1 MYQDRDNRERGRA
14 WIARLLLPVLLA
26 VLSPA
31 VAAAGE
37 VVAYRAGKIIRSA
50 GEDAAAGIL
59 IVRDGKI
66 EDVLAAGA
74 KIPEGAKVVELPG
87 AVVLPGLVNPLSG
100 ISQVN
105 FTSGPG
111 RASQSNSSPSDG
123 RKAVG
128 LSSLNLK
135 HEVYRRL
142 GRTGYTTFAVVP
154 NDTRGIIAGQA
165 SVIRPA
171 FGKEKEPGELVLEKS
186 AYLLLGFSS
195 GKTWH
200 DAGLRYLKKAVD
212 DILKE
217 KAAKKKAEEDARK
230 KAEEAK
236 KKAEEDARKKAEEA
250 KKKASQPSTG
260 EKKPAPAPP
269 PAKPAAA
276 KPPAKPK
283 APDPLVQL
291 FKGDKKAFVR
301 VTSPAA
307 LAHFFAFFDKLPIKF
322 EFVLVTGPQ
331 PPEIVEML
339 IERRKQITAVILE
352 PRMGRIPETSIYVN
366 TARLFLRSGMPVAFV
381 PLRDTID
388 GHREIFFQLAA
399 MVKSGVLPH
408 EALAGVTSVPA
419 DLVGLGAQVGSLKKG
434 GLANFVCYD
443 RDPLSG
449 TARLLSVY
457 VEGRKVFDDDP
468 STGELSGEA
477 IR

>member
-1 MYQDRDNRERGRA
+1 MYQDQDNRQRGRA
-14 WIARLLLPVLLA
+14 RIARLLLPALLA
-26 VLSPA
+26 VLSSTA
-31 VAAAGE
+31 AAAGD

-50 GEDAAAGIL
+50 GEAAAPGVL

-74 KIPEGAKVVELPG
+74 KTPEGAKVVELPG

-111 RASQSNSSPSDG
+111 RASQSNSSPTDG

-154 NDTRGIIAGQA
+154 NDTRGLIAGQA

-171 FGKEKEPGELVLEKS
+171 LGKEKEPGELVLEKS

-195 GKTWH
+195 GKTWY

-217 KAAKKKAEEDARK
+217 KAAKKKAEEAARK

-236 KKAEEDARKKAEEA
+236 KKAA
-250 KKKASQPSTG
+250 QPSTG
-260 EKKPAPAPP
+260 EKKPAPVPP
-269 PAKPAAA
+269 AAKPAAA

-283 APDPLVQL
+283 VPDPLVQV
-291 FKGDKKAFVR
+291 FKGEKKAFVR
-301 VTSPAA
+301 VKSPAA

-322 EFVLVTGPQ
+322 QFVLVTGPQ

-419 DLVGLGAQVGSLKKG
+419 DVVGLGAKVGSLKKG
-434 GLANFVCYD
+434 GLANFACYD

-449 TARLLSVY
+449 AARLLSVY
-457 VEGRKVFDDDP
+457 VEGRKVFEDDP
-468 STGELSGEA
+468 STGKLSGEA

>member
-1 MYQDRDNRERGRA
+1 MYQDQDNRERGRA
-14 WIARLLLPVLLA
+14 RIVRLLLPALLA
-26 VLSPA
+26 FLSPA
-31 VAAAGE
+31 VAADGE

-50 GEDAAAGIL
+50 GEAAAAGIL

-74 KIPEGAKVVELPG
+74 KPPEGVKVVELPG

-154 NDTRGIIAGQA
+154 NDTRGLIAGQA

-171 FGKEKEPGELVLEKS
+171 LGKEKEPGELVLEKS

-195 GKTWH
+195 GKAWY

-236 KKAEEDARKKAEEA
+236 KKA
-250 KKKASQPSTG
+250 SQPSTG

-269 PAKPAAA
+269 AAKPAAA

-283 APDPLVQL
+283 IPDPLVQL
-291 FKGDKKAFVR
+291 FKGEKKAFVR

-322 EFVLVTGPQ
+322 QFVLVTGPQ

-339 IERRKQITAVILE
+339 IERKKQITAVILE

-419 DLVGLGAQVGSLKKG
+419 DIVGLGAKVGSLKKG
-434 GLANFVCYD
+434 GLANFACYD

-457 VEGRKVFDDDP
+457 VEGRKVFEDDP
-468 STGELSGEA
+468 STGKLSGEA

>member
-1 MYQDRDNRERGRA
+1 MRLKMYQDQDNRQRGRA
-14 WIARLLLPVLLA
+14 RIARLLLPALLA
-26 VLSPA
+26 VLSSTA
-31 VAAAGE
+31 AAAGD

-50 GEDAAAGIL
+50 GEAAAPGVL

-74 KIPEGAKVVELPG
+74 KTPEGAKVVELPG

-111 RASQSNSSPSDG
+111 RASQSNSSPTDG

-154 NDTRGIIAGQA
+154 NDTRGLIAGQA

-171 FGKEKEPGELVLEKS
+171 LGKEKEPGELVLEKS

-195 GKTWH
+195 GKTWY

-217 KAAKKKAEEDARK
+217 KAAKKKAEEAARK

-236 KKAEEDARKKAEEA
+236 KKAA
-250 KKKASQPSTG
+250 QPSTG
-260 EKKPAPAPP
+260 EKKPAPVPP
-269 PAKPAAA
+269 AAKPAAA

-283 APDPLVQL
+283 VPDPLVQV
-291 FKGDKKAFVR
+291 FKGEKKAFVR
-301 VTSPAA
+301 VKSPAA

-322 EFVLVTGPQ
+322 QFVLVTGPQ

-419 DLVGLGAQVGSLKKG
+419 DVVGLGAKVGSLKKG
-434 GLANFVCYD
+434 GLANFACYD

-449 TARLLSVY
+449 AARLLSVY
-457 VEGRKVFDDDP
+457 VEGRKVFEDDP
-468 STGELSGEA
+468 STGKLSGEA

>member
-1 MYQDRDNRERGRA
+1 MYQDQDNRERGRA
-14 WIARLLLPVLLA
+14 RIVRLLLPALLA
-26 VLSPA
+26 FLSPA
-31 VAAAGE
+31 VAADGE

-50 GEDAAAGIL
+50 GEAAAAGIL

-74 KIPEGAKVVELPG
+74 KPPEGVKVVELPG

-154 NDTRGIIAGQA
+154 NDTRGLIAGQA

-171 FGKEKEPGELVLEKS
+171 LGKEKEPGELVLEKS

-195 GKTWH
+195 GKAWY

-236 KKAEEDARKKAEEA
+236 KKAA
-250 KKKASQPSTG
+250 QPSTG

-269 PAKPAAA
+269 AAKPAAA

-283 APDPLVQL
+283 IPDPLVQL
-291 FKGDKKAFVR
+291 FKGEKKAFVR

-322 EFVLVTGPQ
+322 QFVLVTGPQ

-339 IERRKQITAVILE
+339 IERKKQITAVILE

-419 DLVGLGAQVGSLKKG
+419 DIVGLDAKVGSLKKG
-434 GLANFVCYD
+434 GLANFACYD

-457 VEGRKVFDDDP
+457 VEGRKVFEDDP
-468 STGELSGEA
+468 STGKLSGEA

>member
-1 MYQDRDNRERGRA
+1 MRLKMYQDQDNRERGRA
-14 WIARLLLPVLLA
+14 RIVRLLLPALLA
-26 VLSPA
+26 FLSPA
-31 VAAAGE
+31 VAADGE

-50 GEDAAAGIL
+50 GEAAAAGIL

-74 KIPEGAKVVELPG
+74 KPPEGVKVVELSG

-154 NDTRGIIAGQA
+154 NDTRGLIAGQA

-171 FGKEKEPGELVLEKS
+171 LGKEKEPGELVLEKS

-195 GKTWH
+195 GKAWY

-236 KKAEEDARKKAEEA
+236 KKA
-250 KKKASQPSTG
+250 SQPSTG

-269 PAKPAAA
+269 AAKPAAA

-283 APDPLVQL
+283 IPDPLVQL
-291 FKGDKKAFVR
+291 FKGEKKAFVR

-322 EFVLVTGPQ
+322 QFVLVTGPQ

-339 IERRKQITAVILE
+339 IERKKQITAVILE

-419 DLVGLGAQVGSLKKG
+419 DIVGLDAKVGSLKKG
-434 GLANFVCYD
+434 GLANFACYD

-457 VEGRKVFDDDP
+457 VEGRKVFEDDP
-468 STGELSGEA
+468 STGKLSGEA

>member
-1 MYQDRDNRERGRA
+1 MRLKMYQDRDNRERGRA
-14 WIARLLLPVLLA
+14 RIVRLLLPVLLA

-31 VAAAGE
+31 VAADGE

-50 GEDAAAGIL
+50 GEAAAAGIL

-66 EDVLAAGA
+66 EDVLAADA
-74 KIPEGAKVVELPG
+74 KTPEGAKVVELPG

-154 NDTRGIIAGQA
+154 NDTRGLIAGQA

-171 FGKEKEPGELVLEKS
+171 LGKEKEPGELVLEKS

-195 GKTWH
+195 GKTWY

-236 KKAEEDARKKAEEA
+236 KKA
-250 KKKASQPSTG
+250 SQPSTG

-269 PAKPAAA
+269 AVKPAAP
-276 KPPAKPK
+276 KPAPKPK
-283 APDPLVQL
+283 VPDPLVQL
-291 FKGDKKAFVR
+291 FKGEKKAFVR

-322 EFVLVTGPQ
+322 QFVLVTGPQ

-388 GHREIFFQLAA
+388 GHREIFFHLAA

-419 DLVGLGAQVGSLKKG
+419 DLVGLGAKVGSLKKG
-434 GLANFVCYD
+434 GLANFACYD

-457 VEGRKVFDDDP
+457 VEGRKVFEDDP

>member
-1 MYQDRDNRERGRA
+1 MRLKMYQDQDNRGRGRA
-14 WIARLLLPVLLA
+14 RIARLLLPVLLA

-31 VAAAGE
+31 VAADGE

-50 GEDAAAGIL
+50 GEAAAAGIL

-66 EDVLAAGA
+66 EDVLAADA
-74 KIPEGAKVVELPG
+74 KTPEGAKVVELPG

-154 NDTRGIIAGQA
+154 NDTRGLIAGQA

-171 FGKEKEPGELVLEKS
+171 LGKEKEPGELVLEKS

-195 GKTWH
+195 GKTWY

-236 KKAEEDARKKAEEA
+236 KKA
-250 KKKASQPSTG
+250 SQPSTG

-269 PAKPAAA
+269 AVKPAAP
-276 KPPAKPK
+276 KPAPKPK
-283 APDPLVQL
+283 VPDPLVQL
-291 FKGDKKAFVR
+291 FKGEKKAFVR

-322 EFVLVTGPQ
+322 QFVLVTGPQ

-388 GHREIFFQLAA
+388 GHREIFFHLAA

-419 DLVGLGAQVGSLKKG
+419 DLVGLGAKVGSLKKG
-434 GLANFVCYD
+434 GLANFACYD

-457 VEGRKVFDDDP
+457 VEGRKVFEDDP

>member
-1 MYQDRDNRERGRA
+1 MRLKMYQDQDNRERGRVR
-14 WIARLLLPVLLA
+14 IIRLLLPALLA
-26 VLSPA
+26 FLSPA
-31 VAAAGE
+31 VAADGE

-50 GEDAAAGIL
+50 GEAAAAGIL

-74 KIPEGAKVVELPG
+74 KPPEGVKVVELPG

-154 NDTRGIIAGQA
+154 NDTRGLIAGQA

-171 FGKEKEPGELVLEKS
+171 LGKEKEPGELVLEKS

-195 GKTWH
+195 GKAWY

-236 KKAEEDARKKAEEA
+236 KKA
-250 KKKASQPSTG
+250 SQPSTG

-269 PAKPAAA
+269 AAKPAAA

-283 APDPLVQL
+283 IPDPLVQL
-291 FKGDKKAFVR
+291 FKGEKKAFVR

-322 EFVLVTGPQ
+322 QFVLVTGPQ

-339 IERRKQITAVILE
+339 IERKKQITAVILE

-419 DLVGLGAQVGSLKKG
+419 DIVGLGAKVGSLKKG
-434 GLANFVCYD
+434 GLANFACYD

-457 VEGRKVFDDDP
+457 VEGRKVFEDDP
-468 STGELSGEA
+468 STGKLSGEA

>member
-1 MYQDRDNRERGRA
+1 MRLKMYQDQDNRERGRA
-14 WIARLLLPVLLA
+14 RIARRLLPVLLV

-50 GEDAAAGIL
+50 GEAAAAGIL

-74 KIPEGAKVVELPG
+74 KTPEGAKIVELPG

-111 RASQSNSSPSDG
+111 RASQSNPSPTDG

-154 NDTRGIIAGQA
+154 NDTRGLIAGQA

-171 FGKEKEPGELVLEKS
+171 IGKEKEPGELVLEKS

-195 GKTWH
+195 GKTWY

-236 KKAEEDARKKAEEA
+236 KKA
-250 KKKASQPSTG
+250 SQPSTG
-260 EKKPAPAPP
+260 EKKPTPAPP
-269 PAKPAAA
+269 AAKPAAA
-276 KPPAKPK
+276 KPKAKPK

-291 FKGDKKAFVR
+291 FKGEKKAFVR

-322 EFVLVTGPQ
+322 QFVLVTGPQ

-419 DLVGLGAQVGSLKKG
+419 DVVGLGAKVGSLKKG
-434 GLANFVCYD
+434 GLANFACYD

-457 VEGRKVFDDDP
+457 VEGRKVFEDDP

>member
-1 MYQDRDNRERGRA
+1 MRLKMYQDQDNRQRGRA
-14 WIARLLLPVLLA
+14 RIARLLLPALIA

-31 VAAAGE
+31 AAAAGA

-50 GEDAAAGIL
+50 GEAAAPGVL

-74 KIPEGAKVVELPG
+74 KTPEGAKVVELPG

-111 RASQSNSSPSDG
+111 RASQSNSSPTDG

-154 NDTRGIIAGQA
+154 NDTRGLIAGQA

-171 FGKEKEPGELVLEKS
+171 LGKEKEPGELVLEKS

-195 GKTWH
+195 GKTWY
-200 DAGLRYLKKAVD
+200 DAGIRYLKKAVD

-217 KAAKKKAEEDARK
+217 KAAKKKAEE
-230 KAEEAK
+230 E
-236 KKAEEDARKKAEEA
+236 ARKKAEEA

-260 EKKPAPAPP
+260 EKKPAPVPP
-269 PAKPAAA
+269 AAKPAAA

-283 APDPLVQL
+283 VPDPLVQV
-291 FKGDKKAFVR
+291 FKGEKKAFVR
-301 VTSPAA
+301 VKSPAA

-322 EFVLVTGPQ
+322 QFVLVTGPQ

-419 DLVGLGAQVGSLKKG
+419 DVVGLGAKVGSLKKG
-434 GLANFVCYD
+434 GLANFACYD

-449 TARLLSVY
+449 AARLLSVY
-457 VEGRKVFDDDP
+457 VEGRKVFEDDP
-468 STGELSGEA
+468 STGKLSGEA

>member
-1 MYQDRDNRERGRA
+1 MYQDQDNRERGRA
-14 WIARLLLPVLLA
+14 RIVRLLLPALLA
-26 VLSPA
+26 FLSPA
-31 VAAAGE
+31 VAADGE

-50 GEDAAAGIL
+50 GEAAAAGIL

-74 KIPEGAKVVELPG
+74 KPPEGVKVVELSG

-154 NDTRGIIAGQA
+154 NDTRGLIAGQA

-171 FGKEKEPGELVLEKS
+171 LGKEKEPGELVLEKS

-195 GKTWH
+195 GKAWY

-236 KKAEEDARKKAEEA
+236 KKA
-250 KKKASQPSTG
+250 SQPSTG

-269 PAKPAAA
+269 AAKPAAA

-283 APDPLVQL
+283 IPDPLVQL
-291 FKGDKKAFVR
+291 FKGEKKAFVR

-322 EFVLVTGPQ
+322 QFVLVTGPQ

-339 IERRKQITAVILE
+339 IERKKQITAVILE

-419 DLVGLGAQVGSLKKG
+419 DIVGLDAKVGSLKKG
-434 GLANFVCYD
+434 GLANFACYD

-457 VEGRKVFDDDP
+457 VEGRKVFEDDP
-468 STGELSGEA
+468 STGKLSGEA

>member
-1 MYQDRDNRERGRA
+1 MRLKMYQDQDNRERGRA
-14 WIARLLLPVLLA
+14 RIVRLLLPALLA
-26 VLSPA
+26 FLSPA
-31 VAAAGE
+31 VAADGE

-50 GEDAAAGIL
+50 GEAAAAGIQ

-74 KIPEGAKVVELPG
+74 KPPEGVKVVELPG

-154 NDTRGIIAGQA
+154 NDTRGLIAGQA

-171 FGKEKEPGELVLEKS
+171 LGKEKEPGELVLEKS

-195 GKTWH
+195 GKAWY

-236 KKAEEDARKKAEEA
+236 KKA
-250 KKKASQPSTG
+250 SQPSTG

-269 PAKPAAA
+269 AAKPAAA

-283 APDPLVQL
+283 IPDPLVQL
-291 FKGDKKAFVR
+291 IKGEKKAFVR

-322 EFVLVTGPQ
+322 QFVLVTGPQ

-339 IERRKQITAVILE
+339 IERKKQITAVILE

-419 DLVGLGAQVGSLKKG
+419 DIVGLDAKVGSLKKG
-434 GLANFVCYD
+434 GLANFACYD

-457 VEGRKVFDDDP
+457 VEGRKVFEDDP
-468 STGELSGEA
+468 STGKLSGEA

>member
-1 MYQDRDNRERGRA
+1 MYQDQDNRERGRA
-14 WIARLLLPVLLA
+14 RIVRLLLPALLA
-26 VLSPA
+26 FLSPA
-31 VAAAGE
+31 VAADGE

-50 GEDAAAGIL
+50 GEAAAAGIL

-74 KIPEGAKVVELPG
+74 KPPEGVKVVELSG

-154 NDTRGIIAGQA
+154 NDTRGLIAGQA

-171 FGKEKEPGELVLEKS
+171 LGKEKEPGELVLEKS

-195 GKTWH
+195 GKAWY

-236 KKAEEDARKKAEEA
+236 KKAA
-250 KKKASQPSTG
+250 QPSTG

-269 PAKPAAA
+269 AAKPAAA

-283 APDPLVQL
+283 IPDPLVQL
-291 FKGDKKAFVR
+291 FKGEKKAFVR

-322 EFVLVTGPQ
+322 QFVLVTGPQ

-339 IERRKQITAVILE
+339 IERKKQITAVILE

-419 DLVGLGAQVGSLKKG
+419 DIVGLDAKVGSLKKG
-434 GLANFVCYD
+434 GLANFACYD

-457 VEGRKVFDDDP
+457 VEGRKVFEDDP
-468 STGELSGEA
+468 STGKLSGEA

>member
-1 MYQDRDNRERGRA
+1 MYQDQDNRQRGRA
-14 WIARLLLPVLLA
+14 RIARLLLPALLA
-26 VLSPA
+26 VLSPTA
-31 VAAAGE
+31 AAAGD

-50 GEDAAAGIL
+50 GEAAAPGVL

-74 KIPEGAKVVELPG
+74 KTPEGAKVVELPG

-111 RASQSNSSPSDG
+111 RASQSNSSPTDG

-154 NDTRGIIAGQA
+154 NDTRGLIAGQA

-171 FGKEKEPGELVLEKS
+171 LGKEKEPGELVLEKS

-195 GKTWH
+195 GKTWY

-217 KAAKKKAEEDARK
+217 KAAKKKAEEA
-230 KAEEAK
+230 
-236 KKAEEDARKKAEEA
+236 ARKKAEEA

-260 EKKPAPAPP
+260 EKKPAPVPP
-269 PAKPAAA
+269 AAKPAAA

-283 APDPLVQL
+283 VPDPLVQV
-291 FKGDKKAFVR
+291 FKGEKKAFVR
-301 VTSPAA
+301 VKSPAA

-322 EFVLVTGPQ
+322 QFVLVTGPQ

-366 TARLFLRSGMPVAFV
+366 TARLFLRGGMPVAFV

-419 DLVGLGAQVGSLKKG
+419 DVVGLGAKVGSLKKG
-434 GLANFVCYD
+434 GLANFACYD

-449 TARLLSVY
+449 AARLLSVY
-457 VEGRKVFDDDP
+457 VEGRKVFEDDP
-468 STGELSGEA
+468 STGKLSGEA

>member
-1 MYQDRDNRERGRA
+1 MYQDQDNRERGRA

-50 GEDAAAGIL
+50 GEAAAAGIL

-74 KIPEGAKVVELPG
+74 KTPEGAKVVELPG

-111 RASQSNSSPSDG
+111 RASQSNPSPTDG

-154 NDTRGIIAGQA
+154 NDTRGLIAGQA

-171 FGKEKEPGELVLEKS
+171 IGKEKEPGELVLEKS

-195 GKTWH
+195 GKTWYE
-200 DAGLRYLKKAVD
+200 AGLRYLKKAAD

-236 KKAEEDARKKAEEA
+236 KKA
-250 KKKASQPSTG
+250 SHPSTG
-260 EKKPAPAPP
+260 EKKPTPAPP
-269 PAKPAAA
+269 AAKPAAA
-276 KPPAKPK
+276 KPKAKPK
-283 APDPLVQL
+283 PKVPDPLVQL
-291 FKGDKKAFVR
+291 FKGEKKAFVR

-322 EFVLVTGPQ
+322 QFVLVTGPQ

-419 DLVGLGAQVGSLKKG
+419 DVVGLGAKVGSLKKG
-434 GLANFVCYD
+434 GLANFACYD

-457 VEGRKVFDDDP
+457 VEGRKVFEDDP

>member
-1 MYQDRDNRERGRA
+1 MRLKMYQDQDNRQRGRA
-14 WIARLLLPVLLA
+14 RIARLLLPALLA
-26 VLSPA
+26 VLSPTA
-31 VAAAGE
+31 AAAGD

-50 GEDAAAGIL
+50 GEAAAPGVL

-74 KIPEGAKVVELPG
+74 KTPEGAKVVELPG

-111 RASQSNSSPSDG
+111 RASQSNSSPTDG

-154 NDTRGIIAGQA
+154 NDTRGLIAGQA

-171 FGKEKEPGELVLEKS
+171 LGKEKEPGELVLEKS

-195 GKTWH
+195 GKTWY
-200 DAGLRYLKKAVD
+200 DAGIRYLKKAVD

-217 KAAKKKAEEDARK
+217 KAAKKKAEE
-230 KAEEAK
+230 E
-236 KKAEEDARKKAEEA
+236 ARKKAEEA

-260 EKKPAPAPP
+260 EKKPAPVPP
-269 PAKPAAA
+269 AAKPAAA

-283 APDPLVQL
+283 VPDPLVQV
-291 FKGDKKAFVR
+291 FKGEKKAFVR
-301 VTSPAA
+301 VKSPAA

-322 EFVLVTGPQ
+322 QFVLVTGPQ

-419 DLVGLGAQVGSLKKG
+419 DVVGLGAKVGSLKKG
-434 GLANFVCYD
+434 GLANFACYD

-449 TARLLSVY
+449 AARLLSVY
-457 VEGRKVFDDDP
+457 VEGRKVFEDDP
-468 STGELSGEA
+468 STGKLSGEA

>member
-1 MYQDRDNRERGRA
+1 MRLKMYQDQDNRERGRA

-74 KIPEGAKVVELPG
+74 KTPEGAKVVELPG

-111 RASQSNSSPSDG
+111 RASQSNPSPTDG

-154 NDTRGIIAGQA
+154 NDTRGLIAGQA

-171 FGKEKEPGELVLEKS
+171 IGKEKEPGELVLEKS

-195 GKTWH
+195 GKTWY

-236 KKAEEDARKKAEEA
+236 KKA
-250 KKKASQPSTG
+250 SQPSTG
-260 EKKPAPAPP
+260 EKKPTPAPP
-269 PAKPAAA
+269 AAKPAAA
-276 KPPAKPK
+276 KPKAKPK

-291 FKGDKKAFVR
+291 FKGEKKAFVR

-322 EFVLVTGPQ
+322 QFVLVTGPQ

-419 DLVGLGAQVGSLKKG
+419 DVVGLGAKVGSLKKG
-434 GLANFVCYD
+434 GLANFACYD

-457 VEGRKVFDDDP
+457 VEGRKVFEDDP

>member
-1 MYQDRDNRERGRA
+1 MRLKMYQDQDNRQRGRA
-14 WIARLLLPVLLA
+14 RIARLLLPALLA
-26 VLSPA
+26 VLSSTA
-31 VAAAGE
+31 AAAGD

-50 GEDAAAGIL
+50 GEAAAPGVL

-74 KIPEGAKVVELPG
+74 KTPEGAKVVELPG

-111 RASQSNSSPSDG
+111 RASQSNSSPTDG

-154 NDTRGIIAGQA
+154 NDTRGLIAGQA

-171 FGKEKEPGELVLEKS
+171 LGKEKEPGELVLEKS

-195 GKTWH
+195 GKTWY
-200 DAGLRYLKKAVD
+200 DAGIRYLKKAVD

-217 KAAKKKAEEDARK
+217 KAAKKKAEE
-230 KAEEAK
+230 E
-236 KKAEEDARKKAEEA
+236 ARKKAEEA

-260 EKKPAPAPP
+260 EKKPAPVPP
-269 PAKPAAA
+269 AAKPAAA

-283 APDPLVQL
+283 VPDPLVQV
-291 FKGDKKAFVR
+291 FKGEKKAFVR
-301 VTSPAA
+301 VKSPAA

-322 EFVLVTGPQ
+322 QFVLVTGPQ

-419 DLVGLGAQVGSLKKG
+419 DVVGLGAKVGSLKKG
-434 GLANFVCYD
+434 GLANFACYD

-449 TARLLSVY
+449 AARLLSVY
-457 VEGRKVFDDDP
+457 VEGRKVFEDDP
-468 STGELSGEA
+468 STGKLSGEA

>member
-1 MYQDRDNRERGRA
+1 MRLKMYQDQDNRGRGRA
-14 WIARLLLPVLLA
+14 RIARLLLPVLLA

-31 VAAAGE
+31 VAAAEE

-50 GEDAAAGIL
+50 GEAAAPGIL

-74 KIPEGAKVVELPG
+74 KTPEGAKVVELPG

-111 RASQSNSSPSDG
+111 RASQSNSSPTDG

-154 NDTRGIIAGQA
+154 NDTRGLIAGQA

-171 FGKEKEPGELVLEKS
+171 LGKEKDPGELVLEKS

-195 GKTWH
+195 GKAWH

-230 KAEEAK
+230 KAEA
-236 KKAEEDARKKAEEA
+236 A

-260 EKKPAPAPP
+260 EKKPVPAPP

-291 FKGDKKAFVR
+291 FKGEKKAFVR

-307 LAHFFAFFDKLPIKF
+307 LAHFFVFFDKLPIKF
-322 EFVLVTGPQ
+322 QFVLVTGPQ

-419 DLVGLGAQVGSLKKG
+419 DIVGLGAKVGSLKKG
-434 GLANFVCYD
+434 GLANFACYD

-449 TARLLSVY
+449 TARLLAVY
-457 VEGRKVFDDDP
+457 VEGRKVFEDDP

>member
-1 MYQDRDNRERGRA
+1 MRLKMYQDQDNRERGRA
-14 WIARLLLPVLLA
+14 RIVRLLLPVLLA

-31 VAAAGE
+31 VAADGE

-50 GEDAAAGIL
+50 GEAAAAGIL

-66 EDVLAAGA
+66 EDVLAADA
-74 KIPEGAKVVELPG
+74 KTPEGAKVVELPG

-154 NDTRGIIAGQA
+154 NDTRGLIAGQA

-171 FGKEKEPGELVLEKS
+171 LGKEKEPGELVLEKS

-195 GKTWH
+195 GKTWY

-236 KKAEEDARKKAEEA
+236 KKA
-250 KKKASQPSTG
+250 SQPSTG

-269 PAKPAAA
+269 AVKPAA
-276 KPPAKPK
+276 PKPK
-283 APDPLVQL
+283 VPDPLVQL
-291 FKGDKKAFVR
+291 FKGEKKAFVR

-322 EFVLVTGPQ
+322 QFVLVTGPQ

-419 DLVGLGAQVGSLKKG
+419 DLVGLGAKVGSLKKG
-434 GLANFVCYD
+434 GLANFACYD

-457 VEGRKVFDDDP
+457 VEGRRVFEDDP

>member
-1 MYQDRDNRERGRA
+1 MRLKMYQDQDNRQRGRA
-14 WIARLLLPVLLA
+14 RIARLLLPALLA
-26 VLSPA
+26 FLSPA
-31 VAAAGE
+31 VAADGE

-50 GEDAAAGIL
+50 GEAAAPGVL

-74 KIPEGAKVVELPG
+74 KTPEGAKVVELPG

-111 RASQSNSSPSDG
+111 RASQSNSSPTDG

-154 NDTRGIIAGQA
+154 NDTRGLIAGQA
-165 SVIRPA
+165 SIIRPA
-171 FGKEKEPGELVLEKS
+171 LGKEKEPGELVLEKS

-195 GKTWH
+195 GKTWY
-200 DAGLRYLKKAVD
+200 DAGIRYLKKAVD

-217 KAAKKKAEEDARK
+217 KAAKKKAEE
-230 KAEEAK
+230 E
-236 KKAEEDARKKAEEA
+236 ARKKAEEA

-260 EKKPAPAPP
+260 EKKPAPVPP
-269 PAKPAAA
+269 AAKPAAA

-283 APDPLVQL
+283 VPDPLVQV
-291 FKGDKKAFVR
+291 FKGEKKAFVR
-301 VTSPAA
+301 VKSPAA

-322 EFVLVTGPQ
+322 QFVLVTGPQ

-419 DLVGLGAQVGSLKKG
+419 DVVGLGAKVGSLKKG
-434 GLANFVCYD
+434 GLANFACYD

-449 TARLLSVY
+449 AARLLSVY
-457 VEGRKVFDDDP
+457 VEGRKVFEDDP
-468 STGELSGEA
+468 STGKLSGEA

>member
-1 MYQDRDNRERGRA
+1 MRLKMYQDQDNRERGRA
-14 WIARLLLPVLLA
+14 RIVRLLLPALLA
-26 VLSPA
+26 FLSPA
-31 VAAAGE
+31 VAADGE

-50 GEDAAAGIL
+50 GEAAAAGIL

-74 KIPEGAKVVELPG
+74 KPPEGVKVVELPG

-154 NDTRGIIAGQA
+154 NDTRGLIAGQA

-171 FGKEKEPGELVLEKS
+171 LGKEKEPGELVLEKS

-195 GKTWH
+195 GKAWY

-236 KKAEEDARKKAEEA
+236 KKA
-250 KKKASQPSTG
+250 SQPSTG

-269 PAKPAAA
+269 AAKPAAA

-283 APDPLVQL
+283 IPDPLVQL
-291 FKGDKKAFVR
+291 FKGEKKAFVR

-322 EFVLVTGPQ
+322 QFVLVTGPQ

-339 IERRKQITAVILE
+339 IERKKQITAVILE

-419 DLVGLGAQVGSLKKG
+419 DIVGLDAKVGSLKKG
-434 GLANFVCYD
+434 GLANFACYD

-457 VEGRKVFDDDP
+457 VEGRKVFEDDP
-468 STGELSGEA
+468 STGKLSGEA